1 MLLVP
6 GLHFGHEVGGF
17 LVGDG
22 WGAVVVIIVVEEHG
36 EHVGD
41 SLALGVA
48 HGVDGCVCTLGKELV
63 LQAVAP
69 AIASD
74 DAAHFPELEV
84 VKEFTAMDAYLAY
97 DELVDV
103 VGGSQFFAFLPFLL
117 VLVCS
122 RSAAFCSLSGRW

>member
-17 LVGDG
+17 LISDG
-22 WGAVVVIIVVEEHG
+22 WWTVVVIFVIEEHG
-36 EHVGD
+36 EHVGY

-48 HGVDGCVCTLGKELV
+48 HCVDGCVGTFSEKLV
-63 LQAVAP
+63 LQRVAAAVA
-69 AIASD
+69 AD
-74 DAAHFPELEV
+74 DAAYLPEADVIE
-84 VKEFTAMDAYLAY
+84 EFTTWNAYLAH
-97 DELVDV
+97 EQLVDV